1 MLKINNKEYKT
12 LSETIK
18 FTRSKINNKTGY
30 SLLFEVDFK
39 YKENEY
45 LTFYI
50 DFLND
55 KDFKKIEN
63 KTYTKEKI
71 KMFELFTNKNFIDH
85 VDGNILLRFGK
96 INNNLIET
104 TLKIDGKEVI
114 LEYNGMLSI
123 NKD

>member
-39 YKENEY
+39 DKENEY

-85 VDGNILLRFGK
+85 VDGNILLKFGK